1 MKFGRNTGFK
11 WNQREELKGECIS
24 GLDVWGKHVR
34 RVICK
39 GLDMIEGAFHAL
51 EIRICV
57 I

>member
-11 WNQREELKGECIS
+11 WNQREDLTGERIS
-24 GLDVWGKHVR
+24 SLDVWGEHVR